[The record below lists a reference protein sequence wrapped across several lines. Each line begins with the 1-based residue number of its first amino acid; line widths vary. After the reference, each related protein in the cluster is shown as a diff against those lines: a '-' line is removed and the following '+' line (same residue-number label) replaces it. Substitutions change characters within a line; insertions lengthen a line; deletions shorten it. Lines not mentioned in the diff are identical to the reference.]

1 VEIKEKRCNKYMDLK
16 LTFPPRKG
24 KSPTHTFMDGGTL
37 HVPQDKVSSFSQS
50 YLEGVKVKNHKI
62 CLVERCNPRGFNF
75 FVDLDY
81 KNAIPLTEHD
91 VESITLQISRLLG
104 IGQCIVLVSEPRLL
118 DGGDLYKSG
127 IHMVW
132 SHHVVNRQKA
142 LEYRA
147 KLIESMGEEWET
159 IIDTSVY
166 RGGLRLPWSM
176 KHQNNKY
183 EKPYLPLHLIKSN
196 GEIVDIDFLPNRES
210 LQLSSI
216 QTTTTTR
223 EGWFDKTQMETE
235 IDNPTLVNH
244 IQGFMNANI
253 PGQRNTSIKNL
264 WKQGETG
271 YYLVNTNSRYCEN
284 KGGIHRSNHIYF
296 VIDSFGKM
304 YQKCFCT
311 CDHVVRKK
319 GVCSKFRGSGF
330 RLPGT
335 MYRELFPH
343 LV

>member
-1 VEIKEKRCNKYMDLK
+1 MDLK
-16 LTFPPRKG
+16 LTFPPKKG
-24 KSPTHTFMDGGTL
+24 KRPTHFFMDGGTL
-37 HVPQDKVSSFSQS
+37 HVPPDKFSFFNKTYIESVLDRTQ
-50 YLEGVKVKNHKI
+50 KI
-62 CLVERCNPRGFNF
+62 CLVESCNPAKFVF

-91 VESITLQISRLLG
+91 IQSISLQISRLLD

-118 DGGDLYKSG
+118 PDGKLYKSG
-127 IHMVW
+127 IHMIW
-132 SHHVVNRQKA
+132 SQHVVNRQKA

-176 KHQNNKY
+176 KYQNNKY

-196 GEIVDIDFLPNRES
+196 GEIFKIDWEPNKES

-216 QTTTTTR
+216 QPTTSTR
-223 EGWFDKTQMETE
+223 EGWFDKSQMETE
-235 IDNPTLVNH
+235 IENPTLVNH
-244 IQGFMNANI
+244 IRGFMNANI
-253 PGQRNTSIKNL
+253 PGHKNTSIKNL

-284 KGGIHRSNHIYF
+284 KGGIHQSNHVYF

-319 GVCSKFRGSGF
+319 GICSKFRGSGY